1 MPSMLRREAHRFV
14 PANHGSKQLQMP
26 IGRVLSLRTAAHQ
39 VTNGI
44 EGVERG
50 VSYVPNVQ

>member
-1 MPSMLRREAHRFV
+1 MPDMLRREAHRFV
-14 PANHGSKQLQMP
+14 SANHGSRRLQMP
-26 IGRVLSLRTAAHQ
+26 IGRVSCLHTAAHK

-50 VSYVPNVQ
+50 VSYVPNLQ